1 VSRTIVE
8 PFRIKVVEPI
18 RFTTRQERERLL
30 EQAHYNPFYLRAEH
44 VIIDLLTDSGTAA
57 MSQEQWAGI
66 MRGDESYAGASSFYR
81 LKEVVDALTGHR
93 NFIPVHQGRAAEKI
107 LFSLVGGAGK
117 VILANTLFDTTRA
130 NVETSGA
137 VGIDVPCAASRE
149 IAADWPFKGDADLD
163 ALEAAI
169 QKHGARNVG
178 AVIMTVTNNSGGGQ
192 PVSLA
197 NLRGAREICSQ
208 HGVLLILDAC
218 RFAENAYFI
227 QERETGHEERTL
239 EEIAREMFR
248 LCDGATF
255 SGKKDGL
262 VNMGGFLTLNDDNLA
277 LRARNM
283 LVITEGF
290 PTYGGMAGRD
300 LDAMAIGL
308 QEVLH
313 QDYMEYRIASVRY
326 LCRGLEEAGVAV
338 VHPPGGHAAFVDACR
353 YLPHIPREALPGQ
366 TLVNAIYIVGGIRGV
381 EIGSV
386 MFGEHAVTDLVR
398 LALPRRVYTQSHVD
412 YVIEMFGELTAEKD
426 RLRGY
431 RITWQPEF
439 LRHFTAHFEPL

>member
-18 RFTTRQERERLL
+18 RFTTRAERERFLA
-30 EQAHYNPFYLRAEH
+30 QAHYNPFYLRADE
-44 VIIDLLTDSGTAA
+44 VIIDLLTDSGTSA

-81 LKEVVDALTGHR
+81 LKAVVDSLTGHR

-107 LFSLVGGAGK
+107 LFSLVGGAK
-117 VILANTLFDTTRA
+117 KFILANTLFDTTRA

-137 VGIDVPCAASRE
+137 VGIDLPCAASRD
-149 IAADWPFKGDADLD
+149 IAADWPFKGDADLEGLD
-163 ALEAAI
+163 AAI
-169 QKHGARNVG
+169 REHGAGSVG
-178 AVIMTVTNNSGGGQ
+178 AVVMTVTNNSGGGQ
-192 PVSLA
+192 PVSLG
-197 NLRGAREICSQ
+197 NLRGAHEICRK

-227 QERETGHEERTL
+227 QEREAGQQGRTL

-262 VNMGGFLTLNDDNLA
+262 VNMGGFLTLQDDSLA
-277 LRARNM
+277 LRARNI

-313 QDYMEYRIASVRY
+313 QDYMQYRIASVRY
-326 LCRGLEEAGVAV
+326 LCRGLEEAGVPV
-338 VHPPGGHAAFVDACR
+338 VHPAGGHAAFIDACR

-366 TLVNAIYIVGGIRGV
+366 TLVNAIYVVGGIRGV

-386 MFGEHAVTDLVR
+386 MFGEHAMTDLVR

-412 YVIEMFGELTAEKD
+412 YVIEMFGDLTREKD

-431 RITWQPEF
+431 RISWEPEF

>member
-1 VSRTIVE
+1 MSHTIVE

-18 RFTTRQERERLL
+18 RFTTRQQREKLL
-30 EQAHYNPFYLRAEH
+30 ERAYYNPFYLRAED
-44 VIIDLLTDSGTAA
+44 VIIDLLTDSGTSA

-93 NFIPVHQGRAAEKI
+93 HFIPVHQGRAAEKI
-107 LFSLVGGAGK
+107 LFSLVGGKGK

-137 VGIDVPCAASRE
+137 TGVDLPCVASRE
-149 IAADWPFKGDADLD
+149 ITADWPFKGDADLE

-169 QKHGARNVG
+169 VEHGAQNVG

-192 PVSLA
+192 PVSLF
-197 NLRGAREICSQ
+197 NLRGAHDICRK
-208 HGVLLILDAC
+208 HRVLLILDAC
-218 RFAENAYFI
+218 RFAENAYFV
-227 QERETGHEERTL
+227 QERELGQQERSL
-239 EEIAREMFR
+239 EDIAREMFR

-262 VNMGGFLTLNDDNLA
+262 VNMGGFLTLNDDSLA

-326 LCRGLEEAGVAV
+326 LCRGLEAEGVPV
-338 VHPPGGHAAFVDACR
+338 VHPAGGHAAFIDACR
-353 YLPHIPREALPGQ
+353 YLPHIPRAALPGQ
-366 TLVNAIYIVGGIRGV
+366 TLVNAIYNVGGIRGV

-386 MFGEHAVTDLVR
+386 MFGEHAQTDLVR
-398 LALPRRVYTQSHVD
+398 LALPRRVYTQSHID
-412 YVIEMFGELTAEKD
+412 YVIEMFGELNQEKE

-431 RITWQPEF
+431 RITWEPEY
-439 LRHFTAHFEPL
+439 LRHFTAHFEPI